1 MNTATR
7 NHTQTS
13 TAARVVRGRTAF
25 RASWLFDGIGTAT
38 AADPL
43 VVVSDG
49 RIASVEFGPGAV
61 APPGAEL
68 VELPGTTLLP
78 GLVDTHVHL
87 AFDAGP
93 NPAEALAER
102 ADDEAL
108 AAMAQAAA
116 AQLAAG
122 ITTVRDLG
130 DRDYLALA
138 LRDRGTG
145 RLPTILASGPP
156 ITTAGGHCHYLGG
169 ATTGAKG
176 VRAAVREHAARGV
189 DVIKVMASG
198 GHLTPGT
205 AMHRAQFG
213 PTEMRALVD
222 EAHRHGL
229 PVTAHAHAPEAI
241 AQAAAAGVDGIE
253 HCTFLTI
260 DDVHAPDE
268 LVSAIVAQRIA
279 VGATVGF
286 RPVPGL
292 ELPPDMA
299 RRLPAVL
306 AAMARL
312 IEEGAVVV
320 AGTDAGIGPP
330 KPHGVLP
337 RGLAQLAELGMGN
350 AGALRAGTS
359 VAAQVCGLGE
369 RKGQVK
375 PGFDADLLAVDGDPT
390 ADIAALHRVVAVFAG
405 GDRATT
411 DALPPEDA
419 ELPTSLATTPISEHP
434 VTAALAG

>member
-1 MNTATR
+1 M
-7 NHTQTS
+7 TS
-13 TAARVVRGRTAF
+13 TTDRDGRGRTAI
-25 RASWLFDGIGTAT
+25 RAARLFDGTGTAT

-49 RIASVEFGPGAV
+49 RITSVDVGPGAV
-61 APPGAEL
+61 VPPDAEL

-93 NPAEALAER
+93 SPTEALAAR
-102 ADDEAL
+102 DDDEAL
-108 AAMAQAAA
+108 AAMAQTAA
-116 AQLAAG
+116 AQLGAG
-122 ITTVRDLG
+122 VTTVRDLG
-130 DRDYLALA
+130 DRGYLALR
-138 LRDRGTG
+138 LRDSGAG

-156 ITTAGGHCHYLGG
+156 ITTVDGHCHFLGG
-169 ATTGAKG
+169 ATAGVEG

-205 AMHRAQFG
+205 VMHRAQFG

-229 PVTAHAHAPEAI
+229 PVTAHAHAVEAI
-241 AQAAAAGVDGIE
+241 ALAASAGVDGLE
-253 HCTFLTI
+253 HCSFLTT
-260 DDVHAPDE
+260 DGVHVPDE
-268 LVSAIVAQRIA
+268 LLSAIVTRRIA
-279 VGATVGF
+279 VGATVGVL
-286 RPVPGL
+286 PVPGL
-292 ELPPDMA
+292 ELPPDIA
-299 RRLPAVL
+299 RLLPAII
-306 AAMARL
+306 AALARL

-320 AGTDAGIGPP
+320 AGTDAGIAPP

-337 RGLAQLAELGMGN
+337 RGLAHLAELGLGN

-369 RKGQVK
+369 RKGRVR
-375 PGFDADLLAVDGDPT
+375 PGFDADLLAVEGDPT
-390 ADIAALHRVVAVFAG
+390 ADITALQRVVAVFAG
-405 GDRATT
+405 GHRMTT
-411 DALPPEDA
+411 NT
-419 ELPTSLATTPISEHP
+419 LPTDSAAGHHP
-434 VTAALAG
+434 SAAVLSSVR